1 MPNRPGELEQM
12 FQKQLNDPNEL
23 IAQQYSYL
31 RNMNMIP
38 KMTLDYYLPENVEGR
53 YNNWEND
60 LRVSPYAT
68 NPINAFSHE
77 LQHAVDA
84 AHERLVSNIKSRGT
98 GAGIEQQFRDALKKT
113 YAPTN
118 IPLGDLNS
126 YRSARNERQ
135 AYGVANS
142 TYLGPYKGTPHLD
155 ATEATEQAILFDLAQ
170 RARKQLPSLEEPKK
184 DFLDTQLQAV
194 NDFLLNLFKK

>member
-1 MPNRPGELEQM
+1 MSNRPGELEQM
-12 FQKQLNDPNEL
+12 FQKQLNDPNQL

-31 RNMNMIP
+31 RDMNMIP

-53 YNNWEND
+53 YNSWEND

-68 NPINAFSHE
+68 SPINAFSHE
-77 LQHAVDA
+77 LQHAVDS
-84 AHERLVSNIKSRGT
+84 AHDRLASHLKGKGT
-98 GAGIEQQFRDALKKT
+98 GSGLEQQFIDALKKI
-113 YAPTN
+113 YKPTN

-142 TYLGPYKGTPHLD
+142 TYPGPYKGTPHLD
-155 ATEATEQAILFDLAQ
+155 ATEATEQAILFDLAK
-170 RARKQLPSLEEPKK
+170 RAIKTHPIKKEPKE
-184 DFLDTQLQAV
+184 DFLDTKLQQV